1 MTDSTDDY
9 HFADDYSVA
18 PLIDDCNLLGSLLD
32 DCLKS
37 EVRGFAISGGRV
49 V

>member
-9 HFADDYSVA
+9 SLANDEYSLA
-18 PLIDDCNLLGSLLD
+18 PLVDDCNLLGRLLD

-37 EVRGFAISGGRV
+37 EVGNELFDKV
-49 V
+49 P